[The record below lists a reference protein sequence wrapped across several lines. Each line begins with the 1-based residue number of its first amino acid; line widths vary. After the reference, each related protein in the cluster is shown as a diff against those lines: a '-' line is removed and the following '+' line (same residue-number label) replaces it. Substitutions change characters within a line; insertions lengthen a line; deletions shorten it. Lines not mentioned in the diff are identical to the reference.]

1 MKQARI
7 EQRPVATVTTA
18 LRCATLL
25 VGLAGCELAHNYL
38 DADGPRYAGDYAAPE
53 PPAAE
58 TLLVVTYN
66 LAYAVEIDRAIA
78 VLRAP
83 PFTDADVILMQEM
96 DADGCD
102 RIAAAL
108 GLRYVY
114 YPASVA
120 LQGRDFGTAVLSRHP
135 IAADHKLILPYA
147 EPLNGRR
154 RNATAAQLTI
164 GGRPLS
170 VWSVHASVITL
181 GLGARLDQAQT
192 VIDDT
197 AQVDGPVI
205 VAGDFNT
212 ADPDSARQ
220 TVELF
225 NANGLEWA
233 SSGSGNT
240 SRSAGLDFLLDF
252 VFTRGLT
259 PLEAGVFR
267 GDAGSDHQPVWVRLA
282 APAVPP

>member
-1 MKQARI
+1 MALCYPLRWAI
-7 EQRPVATVTTA
+7 VVTA
-18 LRCATLL
+18 LT
-25 VGLAGCELAHNYL
+25 GCELARNYL
-38 DADGPRYAGDYAAPE
+38 DPDGPRYSGDYAALV
-53 PPAAE
+53 PPVAD

-78 VLRAP
+78 VLGEP
-83 PFTDADVILMQEM
+83 PFTHADIVLMQEM
-96 DADGCD
+96 DAEGCE

-120 LQGRDFGTAVLSRHP
+120 QNGRDFGTAVFSVHP
-135 IAADHKLILPYA
+135 ITSDHKLILPYA

-154 RNATAAQLTI
+154 RNATAARLMVS
-164 GGRPLS
+164 GRPLS

-197 AQVDGPVI
+197 EQVDGPVI
-205 VAGDFNT
+205 VGGDFNT

-225 NANGLEWA
+225 DANGLRWG
-233 SSGSGNT
+233 SSGSGST

-259 PLEAGVFR
+259 VVDAGVFR
-267 GDAGSDHQPVWVRLA
+267 GDAGSDHQPIWTRLA
-282 APAVPP
+282 APATLP